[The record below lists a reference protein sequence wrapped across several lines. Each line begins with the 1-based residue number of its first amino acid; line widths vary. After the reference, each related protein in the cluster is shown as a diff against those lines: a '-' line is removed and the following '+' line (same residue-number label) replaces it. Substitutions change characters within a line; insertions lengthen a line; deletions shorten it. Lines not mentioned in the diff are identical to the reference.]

1 MVSYAIVA
9 ASLVAVF
16 FGAVIG
22 LQTILPTGSSNLAVA
37 GSTMAAAAAFNPL
50 RRRVQRR
57 VDKRFNRTRYDAEQ
71 VVERLVG
78 DLRNSVDLD
87 EMVARTQQVVV
98 EVLGPSSIG
107 IKVSDRGSRS
117 HDRSLR

>member
-1 MVSYAIVA
+1 
-9 ASLVAVF
+9 
-16 FGAVIG
+16 
-22 LQTILPTGSSNLAVA
+22 
-37 GSTMAAAAAFNPL
+37 MAAAAAFNPL